1 MDEQQPMVRRCN
13 DCRPVSSQRQG
24 VQGDDRTVPLD
35 AWSGFPGGLDS
46 RGGHSHGRIELKLSH
61 RRIRSEQT
69 KRPVWLSGISPS
81 LPLVA
86 LLALAILAWPA
97 LIFAEERSPNLIV
110 ILADDLGFSDLGCY
124 GGEIPTPTL
133 DSLAA
138 RGIRWSNAY
147 NTARCWPTRASLLS
161 GYYAQQVRR
170 DAFPEDRG
178 SASQSR
184 RPTWASL
191 IPSHLRSAGYRCFQ
205 SGKWHVDGTAGDAGF
220 DRSFRIEDHD
230 HYFLPKGV
238 FLDDQPV
245 HVTES
250 IVDRMLLFLHEHHQS
265 LDKKP
270 TPFFA
275 YLAFTAPHFPL
286 QAPTS
291 LIAAHRSTY
300 QPGWD
305 LIRQKRSEKV
315 LELFGPSMA
324 AGPWEL
330 DIGPPYAF
338 PKQIELL
345 GEGEVIREGPWSQ
358 LSPTQKEFQ
367 VSKMAIHAAMVQQMD
382 QQIERLV
389 DWLKQHDQYEDT
401 LIFFLSDNGA
411 SAEIMV
417 RGDGHLPNAPPGS
430 DKSFLCLGPGWSRT
444 CNTPMRRHKT
454 WTHEGG
460 IATPLIAHYPRG
472 MAAGLHG
479 AIRHDPV
486 HVIDLFPTLIDAA
499 QVEMEPTE
507 APHRP
512 GVSLWPAIRSGANQE
527 TERPIWWLHE
537 GNRAIRIGKWKA
549 VAAKDQPWEL
559 YDMESDRGERN
570 DLASEHPAQL
580 TVLTARWQELAE
592 SFQQD
597 RQKP

>member
-1 MDEQQPMVRRCN
+1 MDEPQPIVWRCK

-46 RGGHSHGRIELKLSH
+46 GGSDSHGRIELTSSC
-61 RRIRSEQT
+61 RRR
-69 KRPVWLSGISPS
+69 RPVELKTPVSLPRGAAS
-81 LPLVA
+81 LPLFA

-97 LIFAEERSPNLIV
+97 TLFAAERAPNLIV

-133 DSLAA
+133 DRLAT

-170 DAFPEDRG
+170 DAFPEDQG
-178 SASQSR
+178 SASQSQ
-184 RPTWASL
+184 RPAWATL
-191 IPSHLRSAGYRCFQ
+191 VPSHLRAAGYKCYQ
-205 SGKWHVDGTAGDAGF
+205 SGKWHVDGTAANAGF

-250 IVDRMLLFLHEHHQS
+250 IVDRMLQFLHEHHQS
-265 LDKKP
+265 QDKKP
-270 TPFFA
+270 IPFFA

-286 QAPTS
+286 QAPPS

-305 LIRQKRSEKV
+305 QIRLKRSEKV

-330 DIGPPYAF
+330 DIGPPYEF
-338 PKQIELL
+338 PKQIESL

-389 DWLKQHDQYEDT
+389 DWLKQHDQFEDT
-401 LIFFLSDNGA
+401 LILFLSDNGA

-417 RGDGHLPNAPPGS
+417 RGDGHNPKAPPGS

-472 MAAGLHG
+472 MDAALHG
-479 AIRHDPV
+479 TIRHDPV

-499 QVEMEPTE
+499 KIQMQPSETP
-507 APHRP
+507 ARP

-527 TERPIWWLHE
+527 TQRPLWWLHE

-559 YDMESDRGERN
+559 YDMESDRGEQN
-570 DLASEHPAQL
+570 DLASEHPEQL
-580 TVLTARWQELAE
+580 TVLTTRWQELAK
-592 SFQQD
+592 SFQED